1 MTPGP
6 REILPTRFMDPACI
20 LHEQIPQGNADLNV
34 FDTVTSQPFLS
45 TNDGVWLSMD
55 KRAPV
60 VLATPFLTWK
70 TVPPAPGAAGLAAPQ
85 LVAIVENPI
94 MRSQCD
100 FWDG

>member
-1 MTPGP
+1 
-6 REILPTRFMDPACI
+6 MDPACI